1 MYPVPDLNFRWAPS
15 AGTYVNGTTMA
26 IGTFIPGFA
35 DIIEDSVSGSPST
48 KPPPRPKIRLEIP
61 VCTDNVI
68 QAYSTKMVNLFE
80 DSDPELM
87 VVAASLTSPTPIL
100 LTHLTSSTYLNSTQ
114 THSVYVNV
122 SKTSRLVRLRQ
133 KQSLNDMFGPG
144 LSQALASQLCD
155 YAERLTRPG
164 ALTTREIPLTPPSKL
179 FNKRRLE
186 SPPSS
191 ITPDTPASADSASGR
206 SRGRRT

>member
-35 DIIEDSVSGSPST
+35 DIIEESVSGSPS

-179 FNKRRLE
+179 FKRKLE

>member
-35 DIIEDSVSGSPST
+35 DIIEDSVSGSPS

-80 DSDPELM
+80 DSDPELKE
-87 VVAASLTSPTPIL
+87 VAASLTSPTPIL

-179 FNKRRLE
+179 FKRKLE

-191 ITPDTPASADSASGR
+191 ITPADTPASADSASGR